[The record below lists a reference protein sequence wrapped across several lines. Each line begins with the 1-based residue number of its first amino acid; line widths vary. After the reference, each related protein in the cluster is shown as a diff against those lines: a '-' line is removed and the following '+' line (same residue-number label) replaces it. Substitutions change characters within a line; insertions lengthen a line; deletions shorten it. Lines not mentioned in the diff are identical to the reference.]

1 MPLLH
6 IAGYEWLDWDAHLGV
21 VALCVLL
28 EAAYL
33 YAVAYL
39 RPQLSDAGRA
49 GAGRVKRSQIVLFTL
64 GVLTLY
70 VATGSPLHNLAE
82 TYLLTAHMLQHLL
95 LTLVAAPLLLAGV
108 PGWLWRAMLRTPGA
122 MPVARVAT
130 QPVVAFVVFNASL
143 LLFHLPPTVDLQ
155 LRNHGFHFFA
165 HFALTTS
172 GLLMWWPILSPL
184 KELPRLSEPLQIG
197 YLFLQSLLPAI
208 MASFITFS
216 DSTTYS
222 FYEEAPRLWGLTS
235 VEEQQIA
242 GGSMKLLATAIL
254 WSYMTVIFFRW
265 YARTE
270 AEEKEPDGDD
280 VEAEPRELGLESR

>member
-6 IAGYEWLDWDAHLGV
+6 IAGYEWLDWDANLDV
-21 VALCVLL
+21 VALCLLL
-28 EAAYL
+28 EAVYL
-33 YAVAYL
+33 YAVIYL
-39 RPQLSDAGRA
+39 RPRLSNAG
-49 GAGRVKRSQIVLFTL
+49 GVKGSQMALFTL
-64 GVLTLY
+64 GVLTIY
-70 VATGSPLHNLAE
+70 AATGSPLHGLAE

-108 PGWLWRAMLRTPGA
+108 PVWVWRAILRTPGA
-122 MPVARVAT
+122 MPVARVVT
-130 QPVVAFVVFNASL
+130 QPVVAFAVFNASL
-143 LLFHLPPTVDLQ
+143 LLFHLPPTIDLQ
-155 LRNHGFHFFA
+155 LRVHAFHFFV
-165 HFALTTS
+165 HFALTAS

-197 YLFLQSLLPAI
+197 YLFLQSLLPAV

-216 DSTTYS
+216 ESVVYS
-222 FYEEAPRLWGLTS
+222 FYEEAPRLWGLTA
-235 VEEQQIA
+235 VDDQQIA
-242 GGSMKLLATAIL
+242 GGSMKLLGAIIL
-254 WSYMTVIFFRW
+254 WSYMTVVFFRW

>member
-6 IAGYEWLDWDAHLGV
+6 IAGYEWLDWDANLDV

-28 EAAYL
+28 QAAYL
-33 YAVAYL
+33 YAVTYL
-39 RPQLSDAGRA
+39 RSQPSDAGRA
-49 GAGRVKRSQIVLFTL
+49 DAGRVTRSQMALFTL
-64 GVLTLY
+64 GVLTIY
-70 VATGSPLHNLAE
+70 AATGSPLHGLAE
-82 TYLLTAHMLQHLL
+82 NYLLTAHMLQHLL

-122 MPVARVAT
+122 MPVARVIT
-130 QPVVAFVVFNASL
+130 QPVVAFAVFNASL
-143 LLFHLPPTVDLQ
+143 LLFHLPPTIDLQ
-155 LRNHGFHFFA
+155 LRVHGFHLFV
-165 HFALTTS
+165 HFALTAS

-197 YLFLQSLLPAI
+197 YLFLQSLLPAV

-216 DSTTYS
+216 ESAVYS
-222 FYEEAPRLWGLTS
+222 FYAEAPRIWNLTA
-235 VEEQQIA
+235 VDDQQIA
-242 GGSMKLLATAIL
+242 GGLMKLMGAIIL
-254 WSYMTVIFFRW
+254 WSYMTVVFFRW
-265 YARTE
+265 YARVE

>member
-1 MPLLH
+1 MPILH
-6 IAGYEWLDWDAHLGV
+6 IAGYEWLDWNAHLEV

-33 YAVAYL
+33 YAVTYL
-39 RPQLSDAGRA
+39 RPRFSD
-49 GAGRVKRSQIVLFTL
+49 AGRVKRSQITLFTL

-70 VATGSPLHNLAE
+70 TATGSPLHDLAE

-108 PGWLWRAMLRTPGA
+108 PGWLWQAILRTPGA
-122 MPVARVAT
+122 MPVARVVT
-130 QPVVAFVVFNASL
+130 RPVVAFAVFNASL
-143 LLFHLPPTVDLQ
+143 LLFHLPPTIDLQ
-155 LRNHGFHFFA
+155 LRVHGFHLFA
-165 HFALTTS
+165 HGALTAS

-216 DSTTYS
+216 ESAAYS
-222 FYEEAPRLWGLTS
+222 FYEEAPRIWNLTA
-235 VEEQQIA
+235 VDDQQIA
-242 GGSMKLLATAIL
+242 GGLMKLMGTTIL
-254 WSYMTVIFFRW
+254 WSYMTVVFFRW
-265 YARTE
+265 YARVE
-270 AEEKEPDGDD
+270 AEEKEPDWDE
-280 VEAEPRELGLESR
+280 VEAELRELGLEGR